1 MNLNAYQNAM
11 ANVEFSGDFEVTTL
25 KQLSGAM
32 KRRHRRHAMI
42 TRSCIG
48 LAAVSAAVILTLLSP
63 RTTNAPSVSTQ
74 LEAVTSAVFSTAEG
88 NTETPTATANTRV
101 VVVSSDFCGGE
112 LDSYTSPKQGHVIFT
127 EGVRLAMAD
136 QKNLNS
142 YFFVQFDIVTPEQYA
157 NSISEYVYN
166 GRSISEW
173 RELIDL
179 ANGTYPYSEYNG
191 DQGGNIT
198 EAQWLAAQKEAK
210 TLNAQENYDIAM
222 EKYNTEITP
231 MLAATKTEH
240 EETEL
245 SRLKKLGYDVF
256 AMDTWTYKGVSEKE
270 TVRILAGLL
279 SANQVQ
285 TIADG
290 SACGYFIDWVHNGDG
305 IVDWDEAL
313 HP

>member
-11 ANVEFSGDFEVTTL
+11 SNVEFSGDFEVTTL

-42 TRSCIG
+42 TRGSIG

-74 LEAVTSAVFSTAEG
+74 HEAVTSAFFSTAEG
-88 NTETPTATANTRV
+88 STEAPTATDTRV
-101 VVVSSDFCGGE
+101 VVVSSDFCGGT
-112 LDSYTSPKQGHVIFT
+112 LDSYISPEQGQVIFT
-127 EGVRLAMAD
+127 EGVRLALAD
-136 QKNLNS
+136 QKNVNS

-157 NSISEYVYN
+157 NPFSEYVYN
-166 GRSISEW
+166 GHSISEW

-179 ANGTYPYSEYNG
+179 ASGTYPYSEYNG
-191 DQGGNIT
+191 DHGGNIT
-198 EAQWLAAQKEAK
+198 DAQWLEAQKDAK
-210 TLNAQENYDIAM
+210 TLNAQKNYDTAM
-222 EKYNTEITP
+222 EKYNAEITP

-245 SRLKKLGYDVF
+245 SRLQKLGYDVF

-285 TIADG
+285 GIAVG
-290 SACGYFIDWVHNGDG
+290 AQCGYFIDWVHNGDG